1 MRPVL
6 VRWQKKP
13 RADYRHNPLYCRSE
27 IQEGERVKPFPFFVS
42 RKAGKTIPS
51 PFGGGPG
58 RGVDL
63 GRKFS
68 VCSLFPSLPR
78 GGEQKII
85 RSVHQLSSLDELEQ
99 EALQA
104 VASAADAA
112 ALDSVRVHYLGK
124 KGLLTQQLKQL
135 GKLPAD
141 ERPVAGQEINR
152 IKQLVQ
158 EHINRRGETL
168 QSAALDAQLAGEKID
183 VTLPGR
189 GQTKGGL
196 HPVTRTMRRIEQLF
210 LPLGFTVE
218 EGPEIEDDFHNFGA
232 LNIPDHH
239 PARAMHDTFYF
250 DAQTLLRTHTSPV
263 QVRVMEQREPPL
275 RIIAPGRVYRCDSDL
290 THTPMFH
297 QVEGLLVDEN
307 ASFASLKGLIDEF
320 LRTFFEQKD
329 LAVRFRPSYFPF
341 TEPSAEVD
349 IQCVMC
355 AGAGCRVCSH
365 TGWLEVLGCG
375 MVHPNVFA
383 QVGIDNERFTGFAFG
398 MGVERLAMLRYGVN
412 DLRLFF
418 ENDMNFL
425 TQFN

>member
-1 MRPVL
+1 V
-6 VRWQKKP
+6 
-13 RADYRHNPLYCRSE
+13 
-27 IQEGERVKPFPFFVS
+27 
-42 RKAGKTIPS
+42 
-51 PFGGGPG
+51 
-58 RGVDL
+58 
-63 GRKFS
+63 
-68 VCSLFPSLPR
+68 
-78 GGEQKII
+78 
-85 RSVHQLSSLDELEQ
+85 SSLDELEQ
-99 EALQA
+99 AALQEVSNA
-104 VASAADAA
+104 TDAA
-112 ALDSVRVHYLGK
+112 ALDNVRVRYLGK

-135 GKLPAD
+135 GKLPAE
-141 ERPVAGQEINR
+141 ERPAAGQEINR
-152 IKQLVQ
+152 IKQQVQ
-158 EHINRRGETL
+158 EVIRTRGEAL
-168 QSAALDAQLAGEKID
+168 QSVALDAQLAGEQID

-189 GQTKGGL
+189 GQSKGGL
-196 HPVTRTMRRIEQLF
+196 HPVTRTMQRIEQLF
-210 LPLGFTVE
+210 MPLGFTVE
-218 EGPEIEDDFHNFGA
+218 EGPEIEDDHHNFGA

-263 QVRVMEQREPPL
+263 QVRVMEEREPPL

-297 QVEGLLVDEN
+297 QVEGLLVDEH

-320 LRTFFEQKD
+320 LRTFFERED

-355 AGAGCRVCSH
+355 AGDGCRVCGH

-375 MVHPNVFA
+375 MVHPNVFE